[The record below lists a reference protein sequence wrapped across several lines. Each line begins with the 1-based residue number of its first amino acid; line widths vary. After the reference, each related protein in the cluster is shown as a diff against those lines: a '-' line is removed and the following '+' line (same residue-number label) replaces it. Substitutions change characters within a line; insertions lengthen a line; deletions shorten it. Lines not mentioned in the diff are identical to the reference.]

1 MLHVES
7 FMPKTIEFFQ
17 ANNWLCADEKN
28 PSNGNK
34 ERKSG
39 KSWTN
44 WLKREIVIGIN
55 EFFVSNR
62 RGREINALSFISHKS
77 HTHHHEMSTH
87 IFFLWMKHAP
97 RMFWHSEIKSSE
109 RKRQR
114 KCYKYFLPEIS
125 STKDVSNNSGHPVDR
140 SLMPSTWLDSFIVI
154 YYAQR
159 LQFVRVY

>member
-1 MLHVES
+1 
-7 FMPKTIEFFQ
+7 MPKTIEFFQ

-87 IFFLWMKHAP
+87 IFFLWMKHGTTYVLA
-97 RMFWHSEIKSSE
+97 IGNKV
-109 RKRQR
+109 KRE
-114 KCYKYFLPEIS
+114 KETENML
-125 STKDVSNNSGHPVDR
+125 
-140 SLMPSTWLDSFIVI
+140 
-154 YYAQR
+154 
-159 LQFVRVY
+159 